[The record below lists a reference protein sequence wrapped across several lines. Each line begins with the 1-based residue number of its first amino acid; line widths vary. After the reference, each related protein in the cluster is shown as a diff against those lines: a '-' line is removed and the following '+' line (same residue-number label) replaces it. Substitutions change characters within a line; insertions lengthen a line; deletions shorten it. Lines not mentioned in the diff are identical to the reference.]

1 MKGGRKAPLPYGVSM
16 KNCVVY
22 TKGNSKTV
30 KGIECDLAVVSFKEI
45 KEYLA
50 KGYFMSPEEVYADK
64 NDSGKLSNEEI
75 RMAAKE
81 AGLDNWKKGHIKTL
95 KEALGY
101 ES

>member
-1 MKGGRKAPLPYGVSM
+1 M

-22 TKGNSKTV
+22 TKGDKYEV
-30 KGIECDLAVVSFKEI
+30 KGIKCNLEVISFGQM
-45 KEYLA
+45 KEYLDN
-50 KGYFMSPEEVYADK
+50 GYFKTPQEVYADK

-81 AGLDNWKKGHIKTL
+81 AGLENWEKGRIKTL

-101 ES
+101 GS